1 MTERVADY
9 QQQLLKDGY
18 RYLYLC
24 EDIDSED
31 WGHRRYYQA
40 VIPGDQPLAP
50 CMNDCPI
57 EIMSDVGL
65 KILEDYINTD
75 LVDISF
81 V

>member
-40 VIPGDQPLAP
+40 VIPGDQPQAP
-50 CMNDCPI
+50 CMNNCPI
-57 EIMSDVGL
+57 DIKSDDGL
-65 KILEDYINTD
+65 KILEDYMNTD